1 MQIVEYADWA
11 LRQFFEEARKQPWF
25 DNTIFVLEG
34 DHGKL
39 VGDAECELPESYNH
53 IPLMIYSSRIQPEEK
68 TAFGGQVDI
77 QPTILGLLN
86 IDYLQNNFG
95 VDLLKEERPCMFY
108 TADNMVV
115 GRNDTLLYLY
125 NYETQQE
132 LTYDIGNG
140 KLNAVPMDDSF
151 FPLKEYSFH
160 APIGG
165 VPCEA
170 WKNA

>member
-1 MQIVEYADWA
+1 M
-11 LRQFFEEARKQPWF
+11 
-25 DNTIFVLEG
+25 
-34 DHGKL
+34 
-39 VGDAECELPESYNH
+39 GDAECELPESYNH

-68 TAFGGQVDI
+68 TTFGGQVDI

-125 NYETQQE
+125 NYETSRN
-132 LTYDIGNG
+132 LLMISVTAN
-140 KLNAVPMDDSF
+140 
-151 FPLKEYSFH
+151 
-160 APIGG
+160 
-165 VPCEA
+165 
-170 WKNA
+170 

>member
-1 MQIVEYADWA
+1 M
-11 LRQFFEEARKQPWF
+11 
-25 DNTIFVLEG
+25 
-34 DHGKL
+34 
-39 VGDAECELPESYNH
+39 
-53 IPLMIYSSRIQPEEK
+53 
-68 TAFGGQVDI
+68 
-77 QPTILGLLN
+77 N

-151 FPLKEYSFH
+151 LPLKV
-160 APIGG
+160 I
-165 VPCEA
+165 
-170 WKNA
+170 

>member
-1 MQIVEYADWA
+1 M
-11 LRQFFEEARKQPWF
+11 
-25 DNTIFVLEG
+25 
-34 DHGKL
+34 
-39 VGDAECELPESYNH
+39 
-53 IPLMIYSSRIQPEEK
+53 
-68 TAFGGQVDI
+68 
-77 QPTILGLLN
+77 N

-151 FPLKEYSFH
+151 CL
-160 APIGG
+160 
-165 VPCEA
+165 
-170 WKNA
+170 